1 MPIIELWRGI
11 KFKMYFKDHN
21 PPHFHALYQGS
32 EAVYSINTCELLGG
46 RLDHRINK
54 LVVEWWSINKDR
66 LTTEWEHLNHD

>member
-32 EAVYSINTCELLGG
+32 EAVYSIETCELMDG
-46 RLDHRINK
+46 RLNHRINK

-66 LTTEWEHLNHD
+66 LTIEWERLSND

>member
-32 EAVYSINTCELLGG
+32 EAIYSIKDCKLMEG
-46 RLDHRINK
+46 RLNPKINK
-54 LVVEWWSINKDR
+54 LVIEWWSANKDR
-66 LTTEWEHLNHD
+66 LGNEWERLSND